1 LKKRTSINSIPQ
13 IHKEKEMA
21 DFRKWLYALAPVA
34 LLAGLTVP
42 ASAQSTIVCTVQSA
56 TDNLVRIEGLTE
68 QVGDVLL
75 ACTGGTPTAINQN
88 VPSVN
93 IQLFLNLAVTS
104 KITAVTGSAST
115 GGTTTFD
122 EALLIMDEPNSSL
135 HPATPLLNC
144 GNTGAP
150 DTSLSGP
157 GVCQITSD
165 GLPIDTYNGTPG
177 HPNVFQGR
185 QALNS
190 LSNNSVVFNSVPFD
204 PPGSNTRF
212 IRITNVR
219 VDANALGVSA
229 PTVQIPITMGI
240 GSSGLG
246 SLPLSFLSL
255 TVATAQQGVTA
266 TILSKNLGFAQCV
279 GVNTGL
285 LTSAGVP
292 KSSTTS
298 TFASVGST
306 GTGVRFVEGFSNSW
320 KVKNI
325 AGVLANG
332 TYNLATNGDA
342 YTYDHTTTIIPANDM
357 TQNVPGTNYYTESG
371 FMSPGGTVA
380 NPAPNPPLGFQN
392 FGGSGTTTTSGGAAF
407 VDATTNIPAAG
418 VASQGTRLAVSLQ
431 GVPNGL
437 YLWVSP
443 VIFLYRQGQS
453 YATPDADNGAASGV
467 MVLVA
472 TDGVTGANPGSGTSF
487 AQSGTS
493 VTSHSLFPVATSNG
507 AALIVY
513 EILFTDPFSNEY
525 ADVPIVVSYLPQ
537 LTQNAPIGLP
547 QPYQIGTAAGGFAP
561 FYTPPTG
568 ATASSSLPIPRFVF
582 TGAYNPLLEVVKCS
596 CNLLFPYVT
605 QAPGYDTGIA
615 IANTTA
621 DPYGTAGQYGA
632 VTFNSYNGSTS
643 TPIPQC
649 TNTTSPGS
657 CTGTLTTLGP
667 GQVLTYTLYNGST
680 QWGLNNSAVGFTG
693 YIIVQAQFQ
702 YCHAFAFIG
711 GLGGGPA
718 VNSTTNGLSEGY
730 LALVLDAPLWTTPG
744 ARTGL
749 NNESLGQ

>member
-1 LKKRTSINSIPQ
+1 
-13 IHKEKEMA
+13 MA
-21 DFRKWLYALAPVA
+21 DFRKWLFALAAVA
-34 LLAGLTVP
+34 LLAGLSVP

-68 QVGDVLL
+68 QVGDVLI
-75 ACTGGTPTAINQN
+75 ACTGGTPTASGAS

-104 KITAVTGSAST
+104 KITAVTGSNSS

-122 EALLIMDEPNSSL
+122 EALLIVDEPNSSL
-135 HPATPLLNC
+135 NPNVGLLNC
-144 GNTGAP
+144 GNAGAP
-150 DTSLSGP
+150 DNTQSGP
-157 GVCQITSD
+157 GVCVITST
-165 GLPIDTYNGTPG
+165 GVPTQTYNGTPG

-204 PPGSNTRF
+204 PPGSGTRF
-212 IRITNVR
+212 IRITNFR

-266 TILSKNLGFAQCV
+266 TVINKNLTFAQCV
-279 GVNTGL
+279 PVNSGLLKNIGNEPTYGSSAAYNTG
-285 LTSAGVP
+285 TA
-292 KSSTTS
+292 
-298 TFASVGST
+298 
-306 GTGVRFVEGFSNSW
+306 VRFTEGFSNSW

-325 AGVLANG
+325 AGTLANG
-332 TYNLATNGDA
+332 KYNLSTNGDA
-342 YTYDHTTTIIPANDM
+342 WIYNHTDPTVLPADFN
-357 TQNVPGTNYYTESG
+357 QNVPGTNYFTESG
-371 FMSPGGTVA
+371 FESYSSAA
-380 NPAPNPPLGFQN
+380 NPTSTQCPVSGLNNPPCGFQN
-392 FGGSGTTTTSGGAAF
+392 FSGGIN
-407 VDATTNIPAAG
+407 TTNGGVGFADGISNTNTHIENAG
-418 VASQGTRLAVSLQ
+418 SASQGTRLAISLQ
-431 GVPNGL
+431 GIPNGL
-437 YLWVSP
+437 TLFVPSILY
-443 VIFLYRQGQS
+443 LYRQGHA
-453 YATPDADNGAASGV
+453 YGTPDVDDGNATGV
-467 MVLVA
+467 MVLVN
-472 TDGVTGANPGSGTSF
+472 TDGVSGANVSGGANNPLNNNTTFAATGSTM
-487 AQSGTS
+487 
-493 VTSHSLFPVATSNG
+493 VAVSTTNG
-507 AALIVY
+507 AALLTW
-513 EILFTDPFSNEY
+513 EILFEDPFSNEY
-525 ADVPIVVSYLPQ
+525 VDVPFTVSYLPN
-537 LTQNAPIGLP
+537 LTANAPIGLP
-547 QPYQIGTAAGGFAP
+547 QPFQIGTAAGGFAP

-582 TGAYNPLLEVVKCS
+582 TGAYNPLLEVIKCS

-621 DPYGTAGQYGA
+621 DPYGTAGQYGT
-632 VTFNSYNGSTS
+632 VTFNYYNGSTS
-643 TPIPQC
+643 APIPQC
-649 TNTTSPGS
+649 TNTTSPGT
-657 CTGTLTTLGP
+657 CPGTTPVGP

-680 QWGLNNSAVGFTG
+680 QWGLNNSATGFTG

-718 VNSTTNGLSEGY
+718 VNSQTNGLSEGY
-730 LALVLDAPLWTTPG
+730 LALVLDAPLWVAPG

>member
-1 LKKRTSINSIPQ
+1 
-13 IHKEKEMA
+13 MA
-21 DFRKWLYALAPVA
+21 DFRKWLFALAAVA
-34 LLAGLTVP
+34 LLAGLSVP

-68 QVGDVLL
+68 QVGDVLI
-75 ACTGGTPTAINQN
+75 ACTGGTPTAIGAN

-104 KITAVTGSAST
+104 KITAVTGSNSS
-115 GGTTTFD
+115 GGITTFD
-122 EALLIMDEPNSSL
+122 EALLIIDEPNSSL
-135 HPATPLLNC
+135 NPAVNLLNC

-150 DTSLSGP
+150 DNTQSGP
-157 GVCQITSD
+157 GVCTISSSGVPSQ
-165 GLPIDTYNGTPG
+165 TYNGTPG

-204 PPGSNTRF
+204 PPGSGTRF

-255 TVATAQQGVTA
+255 TVATAQQGVAA
-266 TILSKNLGFAQCV
+266 TVISKNLTFAQCV
-279 GVNTGL
+279 AVNSGLLKTIGSEPTYGSATAYNTG
-285 LTSAGVP
+285 TA
-292 KSSTTS
+292 
-298 TFASVGST
+298 
-306 GTGVRFVEGFSNSW
+306 VRFTEGFSNSW

-325 AGVLANG
+325 AGTLANG
-332 TYNLATNGDA
+332 TYNLAQNGDA
-342 YTYDHTTTIIPANDM
+342 WIYKHVTAPTAPVINLPADFN
-357 TQNVPGTNYYTESG
+357 QNVPGTNYFTESG
-371 FMSPGGTVA
+371 FESYGGTGNA
-380 NPAPNPPLGFQN
+380 APNPSSSQCPVSPANPPCGFQN
-392 FGGSGTTTTSGGAAF
+392 FTGGTTSTTGGVGFA
-407 VDATTNIPAAG
+407 DGISNTNTHPEYAG
-418 VASQGTRLAVSLQ
+418 SASQGTRLAISLQ
-431 GVPNGL
+431 GIPNGL
-437 YLWVSP
+437 TLFVPTILY
-443 VIFLYRQGQS
+443 LYRQGHA
-453 YATPDADNGAASGV
+453 YGTPDVDDGNATGV
-467 MVLVA
+467 MVLVN
-472 TDGVTGANPGSGTSF
+472 TDGVSGANVSGGANNPLNNNTTLAATTSTM
-487 AQSGTS
+487 AA
-493 VTSHSLFPVATSNG
+493 VATTNG
-507 AALIVY
+507 AALLVW
-513 EILFTDPFSNEY
+513 EILFEDPFSNEY
-525 ADVPIVVSYLPQ
+525 VDVPFTVSYLPN
-537 LTQNAPIGLP
+537 LTANAPIGLP
-547 QPYQIGTAAGGFAP
+547 QPFQIGTAAGGFAP

-568 ATASSSLPIPRFVF
+568 ATASASLPIPRFVF
-582 TGAYNPLLEVVKCS
+582 TGAYNPLLEVIKCS

-621 DPYGTAGQYGA
+621 DPYGTAGQYGT
-632 VTFNSYNGSTS
+632 VTFNYYNGSTS
-643 TPIPQC
+643 APIPQC
-649 TNTTSPGS
+649 TNTTSPGT
-657 CTGTLTTLGP
+657 CPGTTPVGP
-667 GQVLTYTLYNGST
+667 GQVLTYTLFNGST

-718 VNSTTNGLSEGY
+718 VNSSTNGLSEGY
-730 LALVLDAPLWTTPG
+730 LALVLDAPLWVAPG